1 MNMKQ
6 TLATR
11 LGALRSE
18 HEAGQRMLEEI
29 EAKRQSLTRTLL
41 RIEGAIEVLQEV
53 IASGEAERAP
63 NDAERG

>member
-1 MNMKQ
+1 
-6 TLATR
+6 
-11 LGALRSE
+11 
-18 HEAGQRMLEEI
+18 MLEEI